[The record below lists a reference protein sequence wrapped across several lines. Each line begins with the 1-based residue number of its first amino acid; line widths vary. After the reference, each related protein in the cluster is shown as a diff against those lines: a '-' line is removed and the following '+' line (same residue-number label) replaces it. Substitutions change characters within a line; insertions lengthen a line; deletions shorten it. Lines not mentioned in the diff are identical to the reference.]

1 MADLTRIGLSALLTG
16 TTASIVSAAALALL
30 AKAEGKSAV
39 QPINATS
46 HWLHGDNAAE
56 FARLDTRHTLLG
68 YGTHN
73 ASAVF
78 WALPFATWLA
88 FRRPRTPA
96 QLLGDASVV
105 AAIAAMVDYGIT
117 PKRLTPGWE
126 LVLPKRSMFAAFA
139 VLAIGLALGARAAQS
154 VLERR

>member
-1 MADLTRIGLSALLTG
+1 MAYLVRIGLSAVLTG
-16 TTASIVSAAALALL
+16 TITSIVSGAALALL

-56 FARLDTRHTLLG
+56 CARLDTRHTLPG
-68 YGTHN
+68 YATHN

-88 FRRPRTPA
+88 FRPPRTAA
-96 QLLGDASVV
+96 QLLRRASVIS
-105 AAIAAMVDYGIT
+105 AIAAMVDYGIT

-139 VLAIGLALGARAAQS
+139 AFAFGLSLGGLVTQS
-154 VLERR
+154 LLERR